1 MKPQLGQSLNSG
13 VVILSANVRSSPQY
27 NINNLH
33 ILTSIGA
40 GNNKQINALNLQNDP
55 KKTCSNIHLVIM
67 RQTAPQPTKSYPWLE
82 FPVTGKFFLLVIFRI
97 KCLQS
102 KARKHKQTIWK
113 TIQTDQYLYLVTAS
127 TTIRGLIKQFQAPP
141 IYLYFSTPVC
151 VSCIFY
157 YCNLLKRIRNSV
169 MLTQQGPP
177 VTVAE

>member
-1 MKPQLGQSLNSG
+1 MCDLLISMKPQLGQSLNSG

-55 KKTCSNIHLVIM
+55 KKACSNIHLVIM

-102 KARKHKQTIWK
+102 RARKHQQT
-113 TIQTDQYLYLVTAS
+113 
-127 TTIRGLIKQFQAPP
+127 
-141 IYLYFSTPVC
+141 
-151 VSCIFY
+151 
-157 YCNLLKRIRNSV
+157 N
-169 MLTQQGPP
+169 
-177 VTVAE
+177 